1 MKKPFTDKEQ
11 KIMDLLVE
19 AHNNFI
25 ELERTHPMEMTE
37 WVSERATKLLKEAK
51 EAFAIH
57 GVTTRLNVDVKIFK
71 KHRCCVGTIRHKS
84 DFGFNHWIVEWD
96 NGNWSREYG
105 LGLNVW

>member
-1 MKKPFTDKEQ
+1 
-11 KIMDLLVE
+11 MDNLKLVHQLFVGKVVDE
-19 AHNNFI
+19 I
-25 ELERTHPMEMTE
+25 G
-37 WVSERATKLLKEAK
+37 SERATKLLKEAK